1 MIDVILTSNKAV
13 LPLFL
18 FLTSPVVH
26 FLSRLPKKVYSWFF
40 YNKNEYDSAN
50 DIQMQW
56 KDSCLSV
63 NLSIKMSI
71 FWEVTDVFK
80 NKKN

>member
-1 MIDVILTSNKAV
+1 MPKKKKFLGQYTFHFFAYYMIDVILTSNKAV

-50 DIQMQW
+50 DI
-56 KDSCLSV
+56 
-63 NLSIKMSI
+63 
-71 FWEVTDVFK
+71 
-80 NKKN
+80 